1 MGASDSE
8 IFMQFLIESVTLSV
22 VGAVIGL
29 GAGIGIVRLI
39 SNAFPAGLPVS
50 FFGLSVASGFAIFI
64 GLLAG
69 LYPSLS
75 ASRLQ
80 PVEALRA

>member
-1 MGASDSE
+1 
-8 IFMQFLIESVTLSV
+8 V
-22 VGAVIGL
+22 VGAVIGV
-29 GAGIGIVRLI
+29 GGGIGVVMAIGSV
-39 SNAFPAGLPVS
+39 FPAGLPISV
-50 FFGLSVASGFAIFI
+50 FGLNLASGFAISV

-75 ASRLQ
+75 ASRLE